1 VRRQKYGNHKT
12 ADGFDSKHE
21 RSVYQSLILD
31 ASVASVERQVK
42 YVLIPSQ
49 KGELGKV
56 IERPCAYIADFRVT
70 YNDGRVDIVDA
81 KGVKTADYII
91 KRKLMLF
98 IHGIRVI
105 ER

>member
-1 VRRQKYGNHKT
+1 
-12 ADGFDSKHE
+12 
-21 RSVYQSLILD
+21 
-31 ASVASVERQVK
+31 
-42 YVLIPSQ
+42 
-49 KGELGKV
+49 LGKV